1 MTRLS
6 EPGAGTYRRTPP
18 TERGLGVAFFGGW
31 GRLSSNE
38 AAVHVVGRTST
49 GPKRHAVRRGGYA
62 RPEIRARRFEFGSWF
77 PSLVR
82 GWNVPAL
89 WASVTRLMAR
99 SAFLFVNSVFVLGF
113 AVGCGDDG
121 RDFDSAT
128 VGDAGMRSDA
138 GSGLSSAE
146 SNDVQT
152 SGVRSGGS
160 DAGDETSTHSPDVA
174 SSDAVA
180 TVDPSTT
187 GSTGSDTEEAD
198 SSNAVT
204 SDGGSTS
211 EQAATTDGTGEQTT
225 ADEDTTEG
233 VVVSVEAEGDSELV
247 GFPIT
252 LSASGSATDGSALT
266 YSWVLISKPS
276 NSQLANG
283 DIVASD
289 DSASFFPDRAGDY
302 VVRVTAA
309 TEAGDQ
315 ATQEVTVQSH
325 AYDVGYLNV
334 AGDQDSWTYAGFM
347 VKSDGTNARQ
357 VGCYFQNAAASESAW
372 LSEFQQQGKL
382 GLMPYLPNDRNTP
395 ARIAYSQPSTNASYQ
410 MFIAGPDNDCDDNQP
425 PQVVGG
431 IFPTFSPNGQRVAVI
446 TQEVIPDP
454 EGGGGTINVSNIVTY
469 KVDGTDARVVR
480 SGYGG
485 GTSGVSW
492 VDNETLTW
500 IEPGDD
506 GALAYRTKDV
516 AGAFE
521 NDLLSEVTL
530 DCSLAANPIPASVNH
545 AVERG
550 GALFVASSYTAIFS
564 GTSAYSIW
572 RLLPTIAGGYDCDQ
586 AAPTN
591 LKLTGDNAHDY
602 DVSLDGTKLLYF
614 ATVNATE
621 TETSGSQLFLLDLAS
636 MSEPL
641 ALSGEASTVASG
653 AHFSANG
660 RQLVWTETRQVNATA
675 GETTYER
682 PEQSR
687 VVVANADGSNQ
698 RTLVT
703 ASSSVSQARMLHTGG
718 NSYCS
723 VGFVGAP
730 GLVGVGGVSGLLALA
745 TVVLRRR
752 RRE

>member
-1 MTRLS
+1 
-6 EPGAGTYRRTPP
+6 
-18 TERGLGVAFFGGW
+18 
-31 GRLSSNE
+31 
-38 AAVHVVGRTST
+38 
-49 GPKRHAVRRGGYA
+49 
-62 RPEIRARRFEFGSWF
+62 
-77 PSLVR
+77 
-82 GWNVPAL
+82 
-89 WASVTRLMAR
+89 MAR
-99 SAFLFVNSVFVLGF
+99 YVYRFVNSVFVLGV

-121 RDFDSAT
+121 RVFDGAP
-128 VGDAGMRSDA
+128 VDDAGGGGVPNDA
-138 GSGLSSAE
+138 GSGLASDDRTE
-146 SNDVQT
+146 GET
-152 SGVRSGGS
+152 GGSS
-160 DAGDETSTHSPDVA
+160 DAGHITSTDSSAVTTGDENTTGDVTTSDVVATAEPTSVGSSDDETRDVTTTD
-174 SSDAVA
+174 DAG
-180 TVDPSTT
+180 TS
-187 GSTGSDTEEAD
+187 AD
-198 SSNAVT
+198 STSGEVAT
-204 SDGGSTS
+204 SDGTS
-211 EQAATTDGTGEQTT
+211 EQATTDEETS
-225 ADEDTTEG
+225 EG
-233 VVVSVEAEGDSELV
+233 VVVTVDAEGESDLV

-252 LSASGSATDGSALT
+252 LLASGSASDGSAVT
-266 YSWVLISKPS
+266 YSWALISKPS
-276 NSQLANG
+276 DSQLANG

-289 DSASFFPDRAGDY
+289 DTASFLPDLAGDY
-302 VVRVTAA
+302 VLRVTAA

-315 ATQEVTVQSH
+315 ATQEVTVQGH

-347 VKSDGTNARQ
+347 VRSDGTNARQ
-357 VGCYFQNAAASESAW
+357 VGCYFQNTAASESEW
-372 LSEFQQQGKL
+372 LGNFQQQGKL

-395 ARIAYSQPSTNASYQ
+395 ARIAYSQQSTDTSYQ
-410 MFIAGPDNDCDDNQP
+410 MFVAGPDNDCDVNHP

-454 EGGGGTINVSNIVTY
+454 AVEGGTLTVSNIVTY

-480 SGYGG
+480 SDYGG

-492 VDNETLTW
+492 VDDETLTW
-500 IEPGDD
+500 IEPGDS
-506 GALAYRTKDV
+506 GTLAYRTKDV

-530 DCSLAANPIPASVNH
+530 DCSLATTPIPASVNH

-572 RLLPTIAGGYDCDQ
+572 RLLPTMNGGYDCDQ

-591 LKLTGDNAHDY
+591 TKVAGDNAHDY

-614 ATVNATE
+614 ATVSATE
-621 TETSGSQLFLLDLAS
+621 TETSGSQLFLRDLSS
-636 MSEPL
+636 MSDPL
-641 ALSGEASTVASG
+641 PLSAEASTIASG

-660 RQLVWTETRQVNATA
+660 RQLVWTETRQVNTTV

-723 VGFVGAP
+723 VGTLGAS
-730 GLVGVGGVSGLLALA
+730 GLVGVGGLSGLLALA
-745 TVVLRRR
+745 SVVVRRR
-752 RRE
+752 RRG